1 MEAWYCGVSLGM
13 FTTSYIVQHLCLQL
27 CVNNASFSLMAG
39 VKVLGSHKYEQGGL
53 INFYHYVHTKLFAP
67 CLKFVVLKLA
77 KTLVRMEN
85 SNNTAWHKVHSK
97 Y

>member
-1 MEAWYCGVSLGM
+1 MVSHWECLPLV
-13 FTTSYIVQHLCLQL
+13 TLSSTSACNYVQIMPPLT
-27 CVNNASFSLMAG
+27 AG

-53 INFYHYVHTKLFAP
+53 INFYHDVHTKLFAP
-67 CLKFVVLKLA
+67 FLKFVVLKLA